1 MSRPYDAQDSYHVPS
16 TAERAARIRREA
28 KMIAEARAQLDAGQG
43 IADADLEA
51 WLDRLEDDE
60 TAPLPLGRTRH
71 PT

>member
-1 MSRPYDAQDSYHVPS
+1 
-16 TAERAARIRREA
+16 
-28 KMIAEARAQLDAGQG
+28 MIAEARAQLDAGQG